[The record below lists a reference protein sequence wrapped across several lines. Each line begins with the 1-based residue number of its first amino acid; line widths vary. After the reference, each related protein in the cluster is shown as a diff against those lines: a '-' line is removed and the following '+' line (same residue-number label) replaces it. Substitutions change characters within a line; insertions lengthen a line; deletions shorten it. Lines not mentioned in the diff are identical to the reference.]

1 MKSISA
7 ASAGRKTRPAGVTPM
22 MTRRDCGNVMDRD
35 RNAAANLSWYP
46 EERENRI
53 RNGPRRLEMGDHGC
67 SGVRQ

>member
-1 MKSISA
+1 
-7 ASAGRKTRPAGVTPM
+7 M